1 MTGRGWK
8 SARARPAR
16 PLRVCLCAGLL
27 TLCGCLS
34 MSASTSLGPRI
45 SPAVVERIQP
55 GRTTLAEVLAE
66 LGPPEEFLR
75 PEVVSSLD
83 DENVRVSGAIRVGNR
98 AHDVLTWQHDRFDA
112 RGRWWLFYLWTD
124 AVVDSDILM
133 IVFDEHDRVR
143 EVSYRRAER
152 E

>member
-1 MTGRGWK
+1 MTGRSWK
-8 SARARPAR
+8 GP
-16 PLRVCLCAGLL
+16 RVCLCAALL

-34 MSASTSLGPRI
+34 MSASSSFGPRI

-55 GRTTLAEVLAE
+55 GRTTLAQVLAE
-66 LGPPEEFLR
+66 LGPPGEFLR

-83 DENVRVSGAIRVGNR
+83 DENARVSGAIRVGNR

-112 RGRWWLFYLWTD
+112 RGRWWLLYLWADT
-124 AVVDSDILM
+124 VVDSDILM

-143 EVSYRRAER
+143 EVSYRRAAHE
-152 E
+152 